1 MKISV
6 VIPYYNSL
14 KTLKRCLTSI
24 VKQTHKDIEVLIV
37 DDGSDIPLTEEDIFD
52 NMTIVR
58 NSINLGASKS
68 RQIGI
73 ALATGDYITTID
85 ADDEYS
91 YNKLFYKCIEE
102 IEKHNADIV
111 QFGLK
116 TIKNNNVAGTNIMQ
130 YGVYTTLKDRMN
142 SIRDKGGC
150 RFPNCCIVKAEL
162 YKSIPFIPYN
172 IRYFEDSNLISKLA
186 IHANK
191 IVSLPQIGYKYNYTE
206 GSITNSGYKYIAYD
220 NVIYLL
226 DILDH
231 MNNLSNIEEFLYTS
245 CKRDI
250 ANKMKAINIDPKDEG
265 AKIKIST
272 IRYLL
277 NKINRRS

>member
-14 KTLKRCLTSI
+14 KTIKRCLTSI
-24 VKQTHKDIEVLIV
+24 VKQTHKDIEVLII
-37 DDGSDIPLTEEDIFD
+37 DDGSDIPLNDEDIFD
-52 NMTIVR
+52 NMTIIR
-58 NSINLGASKS
+58 NSINLGSSKA
-68 RQIGI
+68 RQIGVS
-73 ALATGDYITTID
+73 LATGDYITTID

-91 YNKLFYKCIEE
+91 YNKLFYKCIQE

-116 TIKNNNVAGTNIMQ
+116 TIKNNIVVGTNIMQ
-130 YGVYTTLKDRMN
+130 YGVYTTLRDRMN
-142 SIRDKGGC
+142 STRDNGGC

-162 YKSIPFIPYN
+162 YKSIPFIPYDV
-172 IRYFEDSNLISKLA
+172 RYFEDSNLNCKLA
-186 IHANK
+186 MHANK
-191 IVSLPQIGYKYNYTE
+191 IVSLPQIGYKYHYTE

-250 ANKMKAINIDPKDEG
+250 ANKMKAINIDSKDEG
-265 AKIKIST
+265 AKIKIAT
-272 IRYLL
+272 IKYLL
-277 NKINRRS
+277 NKITRRS